1 MTLNIPIHESI
12 LINILKDIYLDS
24 SLGPVLGFK
33 GGTAAKLFYD
43 LDRFSVDLDFDLLDI
58 NKKNLVFDK
67 VKNILS
73 KYGKIK
79 EVNNKRFTLF
89 YLLSYTDK
97 ERKDQNI
104 KIEIN
109 MRDFGSKY
117 EIKTYLGISMNIMV
131 KEDMMA
137 HKLVAMYE
145 RIGKTSRD
153 IFDVRFFL
161 EKMWPINEAIIFN
174 RTGLKLKEFVEKL
187 IKKLEDLDDNLIL
200 SGLGE
205 LLNKSQK
212 DSVRAKLKIE
222 TLFLLKSLLKN
233 QILKL

>member
-12 LINILKDIYLDS
+12 LINILKDIYLNS

-43 LDRFSVDLDFDLLDI
+43 LDRFSVDLDFDMLDI
-58 NKKNLVFDK
+58 DKKDFIFDEIR
-67 VKNILS
+67 NILS
-73 KYGKIK
+73 KYGKVK
-79 EVNNKRFTLF
+79 ESTEKRFTLF

-97 ERKDQNI
+97 EKKDQNI
-104 KIEIN
+104 KVEIN

-117 EIKTYLGISMNIMV
+117 EIKTYLGISMNVMV

-145 RIGKTSRD
+145 RIGETSRD
-153 IFDVRFFL
+153 IFDVHFFL
-161 EKMWPINEAIIFN
+161 EKMWPINETIIFN
-174 RTGLKLKEFVEKL
+174 RTGLKLKEF
-187 IKKLEDLDDNLIL
+187 IKKLIEKLEKLDNNLIL

-205 LLNKSQK
+205 LLNKNQK
-212 DSVRAKLKIE
+212 DSIRAKLKIE
-222 TLFLLKSLLKN
+222 TLFLLRSLLKS
-233 QILKL
+233 L